1 MDFGIE
7 EKVAIVTG
15 AGRYMGRAI
24 ALELAG
30 EGVSVGVNDLF
41 PDRAEEVAQEIRDR
55 GGKAVAVVADITN
68 REQVADMVRSVRD
81 ELGRIGILVNNAGL
95 PPPSDESDTF
105 TARVQDFSDAAEAS
119 WARWVDVNFYGTLN
133 CTKAVLAD
141 MIEEHWGRIV
151 SIISDAGRVGEPRQ
165 AVYAGAKAGI
175 AGFSRSLAKEVG
187 KHCITV
193 NCVSL
198 GSVLHDEWVEEW
210 GDRAEY
216 RIERMKRVYPMA
228 HGLDRLGIP
237 EDAAFAVASFCSARA
252 EWITGQTVSVSGGY
266 TMVP

>member
-1 MDFGIE
+1 MDFGIDG
-7 EKVAIVTG
+7 KVAIVTG

-24 ALELAG
+24 ALELAS
-30 EGVSVGVNDLF
+30 EGVRVGVNDLF
-41 PDRAEEVAQEIRDR
+41 AERAEAVAQEIRDR
-55 GGKAVAVVADITN
+55 GGQAVAAVADVTD
-68 REQVADMVRSVRD
+68 RTQVADMVQSVRS

-95 PPPSDESDTF
+95 PPPIDESDTF
-105 TARVQDFSDAAEAS
+105 SARSQDFSDADESS
-119 WARWVDVNFYGTLN
+119 WARWVDVNYYGTLN
-133 CTKAVLAD
+133 CAKAVLPD
-141 MIEEHWGRIV
+141 MIEEQWGRIV
-151 SIISDAGRVGEPRQ
+151 SIISDAGRIGEPRQ

-198 GSVLHDEWVEEW
+198 GSVLHEEWVKEW
-210 GDRAEY
+210 GDRAED

-228 HGLDRLGIP
+228 RGLDRLGLP
-237 EDAAFAVASFCSARA
+237 GDAAFAVACFCCARA
-252 EWITGQTVSVSGGY
+252 EWTTGQTVSVSGGY